1 MTLDLN
7 LKISWQ
13 SNQHIALALSGGI
26 DSMVLY
32 HLLTTHLR
40 DTYEKLTVIHVNH
53 NLREAS
59 KKEAAY
65 IKEMTEKDEV
75 PCHMTTLNFQ
85 GEFSQA
91 SGRRARYQYFKD
103 ITDAH
108 QIDWLLMGHHQDDQ
122 VETVLQQVLSG
133 RYLFQNLGIP
143 ENRQGELNILRPLM
157 DVTKKAIKEYQHKY
171 QVKYF
176 EDNSNLSDDYTRNYI
191 RHHVVPAIVGSD
203 SLDISHLLSLKTDVN
218 ELSEIATNQAED
230 FLKKDNYQFSR
241 AAYKNHPDLLRIYI
255 LNTLLNH
262 HGEYASRKILE
273 TIDVLLIDGP
283 SQSSYKLK
291 YHHIL
296 IEYDRVSLKKDT
308 NNQRSKPLFVEESG
322 KFIYN
327 DYRIDVDMNPSDYP
341 LYIRSKQ
348 DGDRVPLKQGGHKKL
363 SRLFID
369 KKIPASEREIMPVV
383 ESADGIIIAV
393 GSIYNII
400 EPSENRTLRIKKE

>member
-7 LKISWQ
+7 LKIRWQ

-65 IKEMTEKDEV
+65 IKEMTEKDKV

-176 EDNSNLSDDYTRNYI
+176 EDSSNLSDDYTRNYI
-191 RHHVVPAIVGSD
+191 RHHIVPAIVSSD

-218 ELSEIATNQAED
+218 ELSEIATNQAKD

-273 TIDVLLIDGP
+273 TIGRGNL
-283 SQSSYKLK
+283 
-291 YHHIL
+291 
-296 IEYDRVSLKKDT
+296 
-308 NNQRSKPLFVEESG
+308 
-322 KFIYN
+322 
-327 DYRIDVDMNPSDYP
+327 
-341 LYIRSKQ
+341 
-348 DGDRVPLKQGGHKKL
+348 
-363 SRLFID
+363 
-369 KKIPASEREIMPVV
+369 
-383 ESADGIIIAV
+383 IIIF
-393 GSIYNII
+393 
-400 EPSENRTLRIKKE
+400 

>member
-65 IKEMTEKDEV
+65 IKEMTEKDKV

-191 RHHVVPAIVGSD
+191 RHHIVPAIVSSD

-218 ELSEIATNQAED
+218 ELSEIATNQAKD

-291 YHHIL
+291 CHHIL

-369 KKIPASEREIMPVV
+369 KKIPASERGIMPVV

>member
-7 LKISWQ
+7 LKIRWQ

-65 IKEMTEKDEV
+65 IKEMTEKDKV

-176 EDNSNLSDDYTRNYI
+176 EDSSNLSDDYTRNYI
-191 RHHVVPAIVGSD
+191 RHHIVPAIVSSD

-218 ELSEIATNQAED
+218 ELSEIATNQAKD
-230 FLKKDNYQFSR
+230 F
-241 AAYKNHPDLLRIYI
+241 
-255 LNTLLNH
+255 
-262 HGEYASRKILE
+262 
-273 TIDVLLIDGP
+273 
-283 SQSSYKLK
+283 
-291 YHHIL
+291 
-296 IEYDRVSLKKDT
+296 
-308 NNQRSKPLFVEESG
+308 
-322 KFIYN
+322 
-327 DYRIDVDMNPSDYP
+327 
-341 LYIRSKQ
+341 
-348 DGDRVPLKQGGHKKL
+348 
-363 SRLFID
+363 
-369 KKIPASEREIMPVV
+369 
-383 ESADGIIIAV
+383 
-393 GSIYNII
+393 
-400 EPSENRTLRIKKE
+400 